1 MNACG
6 ETGAAGD
13 SEGGGAGVSNSA
25 RMSEKKVLCGTGRV
39 MRLDVLREVSLSQA
53 SRWRLLPERRELP
66 LEAGRDDG
74 GYRSKRSRRI
84 STMSWRVATSPGF
97 LSE

>member
-25 RMSEKKVLCGTGRV
+25 RMSEKKVLCGAGKV
-39 MRLDVLREVSLSQA
+39 MRLDVTTEVSLSQA
-53 SRWRLLPERRELP
+53 SRWKRLFPERREP
-66 LEAGRDDG
+66 FLEAGKDDG
-74 GYRSKRSRRI
+74 G
-84 STMSWRVATSPGF
+84 
-97 LSE
+97 